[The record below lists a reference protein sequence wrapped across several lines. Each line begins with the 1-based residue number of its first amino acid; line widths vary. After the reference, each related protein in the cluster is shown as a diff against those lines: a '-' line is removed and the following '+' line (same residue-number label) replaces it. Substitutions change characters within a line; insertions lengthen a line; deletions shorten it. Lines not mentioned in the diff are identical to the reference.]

1 MRLRIYLSVPI
12 VANRDA
18 NRARAM
24 AEAIRDSG
32 HEVSSPWVLGPTER
46 HLESSVDIFQ
56 RDRLGVERSD
66 AIVADVSRPSIGVGM
81 ELMAAYHAGKR
92 IIVTM
97 KRGSVISGMVAFMA
111 PKELIEFDDE
121 TDLYSSLKSLLER
134 I

>member
-1 MRLRIYLSVPI
+1 MRIYLSVPI

-32 HEVSSPWVLGPTER
+32 HEVSSPWVLGPTEQYDN
-46 HLESSVDIFQ
+46 SSVDIFE

-97 KRGSVISGMVAFMA
+97 KRGSVVSGMVAFMA
-111 PKELIEFDDE
+111 PKESIEFDDE

>member
-1 MRLRIYLSVPI
+1 
-12 VANRDA
+12 
-18 NRARAM
+18 M

-32 HEVSSPWVLGPTER
+32 HEVSSPWVLGPPEWQDR
-46 HLESSVDIFQ
+46 SSVDIFE
-56 RDRLGVERSD
+56 RDKLGVERSD

-121 TDLYSSLKSLLER
+121 TDLYSSLKGLLER